1 MLHSLF
7 ANILATQAQAAVATN
22 NALALD
28 EYRRLLK
35 AHDWDFGFSEDYS
48 VVRRGQAER
57 MKLIELRAKLDPDG
71 EIWNQFA
78 RLG

>member
-1 MLHSLF
+1 MLHPLF
-7 ANILATQAQAAVATN
+7 ANILATQAQAAVATSKT
-22 NALALD
+22 LALD

-35 AHDWDFGFSEDYS
+35 AHDWSFGFSEDYS

-57 MKLIELRAKLDPDG
+57 MQLIELRAKLDPSG

-78 RLG
+78 QLG

>member
-1 MLHSLF
+1 MLHPLF
-7 ANILATQAQAAVATN
+7 SNILATQAQAAVATN
-22 NALALD
+22 NTLALD
-28 EYRRLLK
+28 EYLRLLK
-35 AHDWDFGFSEDYS
+35 AHDWSFGFSEDYS

-78 RLG
+78 RFG

>member
-1 MLHSLF
+1 MLHPLF
-7 ANILATQAQAAVATN
+7 ANILATQAQAAVATSN
-22 NALALD
+22 TLALD

-35 AHDWDFGFSEDYS
+35 AHDWSFGFSEDYS
-48 VVRRGQAER
+48 VFRRGQAER

-78 RLG
+78 QFG